1 MKQRVKKASR
11 SIPKSL
17 HSEKI
22 ITEMIIPQNSILS
35 SNSSSFSTQVSIYSS
50 SKSDDI
56 KTLQYKNKK
65 LSEIAFQAN
74 NKISSLEESLQE
86 AQYRLNEVTQVNEK
100 LMQLNEE
107 SKNEL
112 KNEKTK
118 IMAQLEKIS
127 QNYKI
132 YSQSHQ

>member
-17 HSEKI
+17 HSKKI

-118 IMAQLEKIS
+118 NEFFVTSIDIRS
-127 QNYKI
+127 
-132 YSQSHQ
+132 

>member
-132 YSQSHQ
+132 YSHL

>member
-74 NKISSLEESLQE
+74 NKISLLEESLQE

-107 SKNEL
+107 SKTEL
-112 KNEKTK
+112 KNEKANK
-118 IMAQLEKIS
+118 A
-127 QNYKI
+127 
-132 YSQSHQ
+132 